1 MLKIAHARRDE
12 NGKYRNGKAGDQDGK
27 ELCITDWYNR
37 PWNVVIRAKEENIA
51 KAIAL
56 SGIAACKN
64 EHIGYDQ
71 IQRTTL
77 FDIAKTFGFDISKV
91 NTPCETDC
99 SALVAVCVNA
109 AGVTVPK
116 TIYTGN
122 MVNALKQTGKFH
134 ILKEKALLQSYSQLK
149 IGDILVYEGHHTAIV
164 VSDIAG
170 NIISNASMENMN
182 SQSLYN
188 KLKKQ
193 ESFKKVKEKASLTD
207 DTMLFLC
214 KPKKAEILLKK
225 LAKAMA

>member
-12 NGKYRNGKAGDQDGK
+12 SGKYRNGKAGDQDGK

-37 PWNVVIRAKEENIA
+37 PWNVVIRAKEEKIA

-56 SGIAACKN
+56 SGVAACKN

-134 ILKEKALLQSYSQLK
+134 TLKEKTLLQSYSGLK
-149 IGDILVYEGHHTAIV
+149 VGDILVYEGHHTAIV
-164 VSDIAG
+164 VSDISG
-170 NIISNASMENMN
+170 HIISEASIETMDFQV
-182 SQSLYN
+182 SYAQ
-188 KLKKQ
+188 LKKQ
-193 ESFKKVKEKASLTD
+193 GCFKKVKEKAGLTD

-214 KPKKAEILLKK
+214 KHKKADILMRK
-225 LAKAMA
+225 LAKAME